1 MSARWQARPLDS
13 PRKIDTWMGLNLVLS
28 LQLRAAWL
36 IPIYSPS
43 EEKST
48 DRQNKNSGQIFLDER
63 TLDI

>member
-13 PRKIDTWMGLNLVLS
+13 PRKIDTRMGLNLVLS
-28 LQLRAAWL
+28 RQLRAAWL
-36 IPIYSPS
+36 VPSPS

-48 DRQNKNSGQIFLDER
+48 DRQNKYSGEIFLDER

>member
-1 MSARWQARPLDS
+1 MSARLHARPLDS
-13 PRKIDTWMGLNLVLS
+13 PRKIDTWMGLNQGVKP
-28 LQLRAAWL
+28 AAASGL
-36 IPIYSPS
+36 TRPYSPS